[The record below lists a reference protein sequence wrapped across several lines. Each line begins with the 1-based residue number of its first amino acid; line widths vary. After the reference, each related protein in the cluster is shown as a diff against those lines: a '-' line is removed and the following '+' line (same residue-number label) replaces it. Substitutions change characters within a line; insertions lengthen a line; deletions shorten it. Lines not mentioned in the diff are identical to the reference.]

1 MKSNTHIHIRNTTS
15 DRVFVAVNYTLL
27 TLLFLVVLYP
37 IVYVVSSSFSDAKA
51 VLAGRVVL
59 FPVKPSLEGYRAVFR
74 YRDVWVGYGN
84 TVFYTVV
91 GTLVNLT
98 LTMMAAY
105 PLSRRD
111 FVGRDLIMFIF
122 TFTMFFSGGIIPTY
136 LLVKNL
142 GLLNTR
148 WAMILPVAMSVWNV
162 IITRTYLQATIPSE
176 LYDSGRMDGA
186 SNTRMLVS
194 IVLPLSAPITA
205 VIALFYAVFHWNA
218 FFNALI
224 YLRSK
229 TLYPLQLVLQQIL
242 IENSPVQMTMMQN
255 LSAQELQQMTERE
268 YLQALLQYALIV
280 VSSLPVLVVYPFLQ
294 KYFVQG
300 VMIGAIKG

>member
-1 MKSNTHIHIRNTTS
+1 MKVNTHIRNSTS
-15 DRVFVAVNYTLL
+15 DRVFLVINYTLL
-27 TLLFLVVLYP
+27 TFLFVVVLYP

-59 FPVKPSLEGYRAVFR
+59 FPVKPSLDGYRAVFR
-74 YRDVWVGYGN
+74 YREVWVGYGN

-98 LTMMAAY
+98 LTMMVAY
-105 PLSRRD
+105 PLSRKD
-111 FVGRDLIMFIF
+111 FVGRDLIMFLF

-186 SNTRMLVS
+186 SNTRMLIS
-194 IVLPLSAPITA
+194 IVLPLSKPVIA
-205 VIALFYAVFHWNA
+205 VIGLFYAVFHWNA

-255 LSAQELQQMTERE
+255 LSSQELQQMTERE

-280 VSSLPVLVVYPFLQ
+280 VSSLPVLVVYPFVQ

>member
-194 IVLPLSAPITA
+194 IVLPLSKPVIA